1 MGYVPVSVV
10 AALRGEIRLGV
21 FFRLGTTPALHL
33 AFGVNDVPI
42 TIPSIDPAGTIY
54 QGGGAFLNVPDLEIL
69 INGLADKVTFQLNG
83 LSPAQVTDLLRD
95 APPVL
100 GARATIGIAPLDV
113 RYQPLCQ
120 IVPLWTGT
128 ADFIAEEMKPQPD
141 LTKNRTM
148 SIMLT
153 CMTGDTTR
161 SAPNLTSY
169 ADAIQKARF
178 PDDRFF
184 ERIVRYIPGLL
195 VAWPR

>member
-1 MGYVPVSVV
+1 MAYVPENVV
-10 AALRGEIRLGV
+10 AALRGDIRLGV
-21 FFRLGTTPALHL
+21 FFRLGTTPPLHL

-42 TIPSIDPAGTIY
+42 TIPSVDPEGTVY
-54 QGGGAFLNVPDLEIL
+54 LGGGAFLNVPDLEVL

-83 LSPAQVTDLLRD
+83 LTPSQVTDLLTT

-100 GARATIGIAPLDV
+100 GARATVGIAPLDE

-128 ADFIAEEMKPQPD
+128 ADYVAEEMKPQADP
-141 LTKNRTM
+141 TKNRTM

-178 PDDRFF
+178 PTDRFF
-184 ERIVRYIPGLL
+184 ERVVRYIPGLL